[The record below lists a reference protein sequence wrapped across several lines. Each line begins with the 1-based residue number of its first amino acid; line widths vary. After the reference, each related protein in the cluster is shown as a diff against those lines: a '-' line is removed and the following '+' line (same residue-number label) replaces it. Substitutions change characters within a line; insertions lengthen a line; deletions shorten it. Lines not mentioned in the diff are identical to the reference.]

1 MPNRAMVDFL
11 LRPRRTALLVV
22 VASTVATLYVAVTFD
37 VDFLAGRGPF
47 WAHPVGP
54 WLEDPFDAKNNLDV
68 LNYLVAY
75 TGLLRSPWTFPPFH
89 VAAIGAPTG
98 TNVVFLDV
106 IPIVALSGRVISE
119 LLGTFIVPYGVWIGL
134 CFVFSAVFATLMLAE
149 GGQRSL
155 LAAVSTSVFAI
166 SAPTLLHRFAHLP
179 LMAHF
184 LIIGALH
191 LYLREQTSRSQA
203 VRLLCWLAWLLF
215 ALLTS
220 AYLFAMVSSIYAATL
235 ARSWRSR
242 GIGARLLEPAV
253 IACVV
258 ALMLLTLGFIGSGT
272 PLSAEG
278 YGTYSMNLL
287 SPFRPQRSGLFP
299 SLNAIAD
306 ATGDNTKASTT
317 LGLVG

>member
-47 WAHPVGP
+47 WAYPVGP

-149 GGQRSL
+149 GGSD
-155 LAAVSTSVFAI
+155 
-166 SAPTLLHRFAHLP
+166 
-179 LMAHF
+179 
-184 LIIGALH
+184 
-191 LYLREQTSRSQA
+191 
-203 VRLLCWLAWLLF
+203 
-215 ALLTS
+215 
-220 AYLFAMVSSIYAATL
+220 
-235 ARSWRSR
+235 RSWPPSPHRSSRFPRRPCSIVLQSTRRPWRDLGDR
-242 GIGARLLEPAV
+242 GASVP
-253 IACVV
+253 
-258 ALMLLTLGFIGSGT
+258 
-272 PLSAEG
+272 G
-278 YGTYSMNLL
+278 Y
-287 SPFRPQRSGLFP
+287 
-299 SLNAIAD
+299 
-306 ATGDNTKASTT
+306 
-317 LGLVG
+317 